1 MIPNC
6 KRDNDTAWIEARL
19 TNSFNVYN
27 NTNSCVPTY
36 RRIGRMIELK
46 GIIKPKKKI
55 EGNTSPVEIF
65 TLPERI

>member
-27 NTNSCVPTY
+27 NTDSCIPTY

-55 EGNTSPVEIF
+55 QAQGPWGKNLKKQV
-65 TLPERI
+65 L

>member
-27 NTNSCVPTY
+27 NTNSCVETIHPFINGN
-36 RRIGRMIELK
+36 RKNWKNDRIKR
-46 GIIKPKKKI
+46 
-55 EGNTSPVEIF
+55 NY
-65 TLPERI
+65 